1 MTRKR
6 KSDQEPSTETPTA
19 VVENTAVTTE
29 APVLPATDAAEGGF
43 AEQVG
48 KKKWVPDP
56 DPFGI
61 AQDNVAR
68 VRLFES
74 KQNRQMAIKFGDGD
88 PEDRPSKA
96 VIDELKHAGYWWN
109 AAHRVWTHPVSPD
122 SAMSTRIEAEQLY
135 QELCLMIRQ
144 ERGIESTQEVP
155 F

>member
-61 AQDNVAR
+61 QG
-68 VRLFES
+68 
-74 KQNRQMAIKFGDGD
+74 QCC
-88 PEDRPSKA
+88 PCP
-96 VIDELKHAGYWWN
+96 
-109 AAHRVWTHPVSPD
+109 
-122 SAMSTRIEAEQLY
+122 
-135 QELCLMIRQ
+135 
-144 ERGIESTQEVP
+144 P